1 MNSAKLKSTLQFIGI
16 VLIFIVLSIA
26 ISLGLWFKLGSNATY
41 TPEPSNPFGDEYGEK
56 TLIDIPRHTNVLIVG
71 VDRATGTL
79 TDFIVVGSYDKDTGE
94 VDFISLPRDTAISLN
109 DEQKAELREQG
120 IYVPNTIKLNEL
132 NSYTR
137 SLGIE
142 YINDFVEDMLG
153 IQLDYYVR
161 VDLNVLQDLV
171 DAMGGVYFDVPQRMY
186 YVDKAQGLYID
197 LQPGPQLLDADQA
210 EQLLRFR
217 RYPMGDLRRIEVQQE
232 FLKAMLDQL
241 LSLDTFL
248 SNPIEFIS
256 AVFKNVE
263 TNATIMDISKYVHEV
278 PKIKIEN
285 ITFQTAPI
293 GNIDTYVYLNYKELG
308 ELVDKI
314 FYDIEPEPEVIEGT
328 TEPVNNDESI
338 NNN

>member
-1 MNSAKLKSTLQFIGI
+1 MNSGKLISALQFVSI
-16 VLIFIVLSIA
+16 VLIFIIVSVV
-26 ISLGLWFKLGSNATY
+26 ISAGVWFKLGSNATY
-41 TPEPSNPFGDEYGEK
+41 TPEPSNPFGDEYEEK
-56 TLIDIPRHTNVLIVG
+56 SLIDIPRHTNVLIVG
-71 VDRATGTL
+71 VDRLTATL
-79 TDFIVVGSYDKDTGE
+79 TDFIVVGSYDKETGE
-94 VDFISLPRDTAISLN
+94 VDFISIPRDTAISLN
-109 DEQKAELREQG
+109 DKQHAELRQQG

-132 NSYTR
+132 NSYTK

-142 YINDFVEDMLG
+142 YLNGFIEDMLG
-153 IQLDYYVR
+153 IQLDYYVK

-171 DAMGGVYFDVPQRMY
+171 NAMGGVYFDVPQRMY

-197 LQPGPQLLDADQA
+197 LQPGPQLLNSDQV

-217 RYPMGDLRRIEVQQE
+217 QYPMGDIDRIEVQQD
-232 FLKAMLDQL
+232 FLTEMLDQL

-248 SNPIEFIS
+248 SNPIEFIT

-263 TNATIMDISKYVHEV
+263 TNATVVDISKYIHEI

-293 GNIDTYVYLNYKELG
+293 GNIGTYVYLNYKELSKV
-308 ELVDKI
+308 VDEI
-314 FYDIEPEPEVIEGT
+314 FYDIEPEPVV
-328 TEPVNNDESI
+328 TENEEHI